1 MKKMMFVLASFS
13 ASKQAIAAPVGI
25 GLIAAYFSQSL
36 GFDPW
41 PWVIGAMGGGIVR
54 VKLPPTS
61 RIDSIANGVISV
73 MLAGFGAP
81 SILSWFAYYFKGIP
95 VPNIYLVAFI
105 VAVVWP
111 WLVKFGW
118 DTGKTWFTKRSE
130 S

>member
-1 MKKMMFVLASFS
+1 VLASFS